1 MNANSIIAV
10 GYLRLSREEA
20 TAGESS
26 SIKTQRTMITDYC
39 NRQGI
44 NIVRFY
50 ADDGWSGS
58 NFNRPG
64 FQEMMQE
71 LENGIVNTVITK
83 DLSRLGRD
91 MREASYFAEQFF
103 PEHGIRYLTIADNF
117 DNSKDNIMAPFQFA
131 MNEVYLRDCSKKVRD
146 ALKTKRENGQYCA
159 CAPYRH
165 SHFPNGCQ
173 RDVLRENLIG
183 TESGRRD
190 AASEVQS
197 VVPGRF
203 WRRRSCQSVRLLE
216 PNDR

>member
-91 MREASYFAEQFF
+91 MRESSYYPNADNDLF
-103 PEHGIRYLTIADNF
+103 PEIGKRSFCLPGLLGK
-117 DNSKDNIMAPFQFA
+117 SLKPFPCRLHSCA
-131 MNEVYLRDCSKKVRD
+131 ISAKSLP
-146 ALKTKRENGQYCA
+146 REK
-159 CAPYRH
+159 
-165 SHFPNGCQ
+165 
-173 RDVLRENLIG
+173 
-183 TESGRRD
+183 
-190 AASEVQS
+190 
-197 VVPGRF
+197 
-203 WRRRSCQSVRLLE
+203 
-216 PNDR
+216 